1 MAQAAA
7 VAPAVSDVRFG
18 RFLALVYL
26 IMAVGMV
33 VTAFIA
39 QSVSDNPEFIKR
51 TLFNPWFCFGLFM
64 LQIIVVVWLSAMADR
79 MNGGL
84 AFLLFLLYSAL
95 TGIALSSIVIYYSQQ
110 TIASAF
116 WAAAGMFLLSGLVGF
131 FIKKDLSGLGR
142 FLILALLGYLFAL
155 MMSFFMPFAYGF
167 NNAVTFVGIILFA
180 ALTAWDTQRL
190 KMIASRIPPDVPIG
204 GIAVNGA
211 LALYLDFINLFLLLL
226 RASR

>member
-1 MAQAAA
+1 MAQAAVA
-7 VAPAVSDVRFG
+7 VPAISEVRFG

-26 IMAVGMV
+26 IMAVGMF

-39 QSVSDNPEFIKR
+39 QAVSDNPEFIKR

-64 LQIIVVVWLSAMADR
+64 LQIFIVVWLAARADTMAA
-79 MNGGL
+79 GA
-84 AFLLFLLYSAL
+84 AFLLFLVYSAL
-95 TGIALSSIVIYYSQQ
+95 TGVALSSIFIYYSQQ

-155 MMSFFMPFAYGF
+155 MMSFFMPYSYGF

-180 ALTAWDTQRL
+180 GLTAWDTQRL
-190 KMIASRIPPDVPIG
+190 KVIASRIPPGAPIG
-204 GIAVNGA
+204 GKAVNGA
-211 LALYLDFINLFLLLL
+211 LALYLDFINLFLLML

>member
-7 VAPAVSDVRFG
+7 AVPAVPEVRFG

-64 LQIIVVVWLSAMADR
+64 LQILLVVFLSVRAES
-79 MNGGL
+79 MNAGV
-84 AFLLFLLYSAL
+84 AFLLFLAYAAL
-95 TGIALSSIVIYYSQQ
+95 TGVALSSIFIYYSQQ
-110 TIASAF
+110 TISGAF
-116 WAAAGMFLLSGLVGF
+116 WGAAGMFLASGLVGLL
-131 FIKKDLSGLGR
+131 IKKDISGLGR
-142 FLILALLGYLFAL
+142 FLMLALLGYLFCL

-167 NNAVTFVGIILFA
+167 QNAVTFGGILLFA

-190 KMIASRIPPDVPIG
+190 KIIASRIPPDAPIG

-211 LALYLDFINLFLLLL
+211 LALYLDFINLFLLML

>member
-1 MAQAAA
+1 MAQAVA
-7 VAPAVSDVRFG
+7 VPAVSEVRFG

-26 IMAVGMV
+26 IMSVGML
-33 VTAFIA
+33 VTAFVA

-64 LQIIVVVWLSAMADR
+64 LQIMLVVWLAARADTMSA
-79 MNGGL
+79 GL
-84 AFLLFLLYSAL
+84 AFLLFLAYSAL
-95 TGIALSSIVIYYSQQ
+95 TGLALSSIFIYYSQQ

-180 ALTAWDTQRL
+180 GLTAWDTQRL
-190 KMIASRIPPDVPIG
+190 KMIAARIPPDAPIG

-211 LALYLDFINLFLLLL
+211 LALYLDFINLFLLML

>member
-1 MAQAAA
+1 MSAGSQ
-7 VAPAVSDVRFG
+7 VRFG

-26 IMAVGMV
+26 IMAVGML

-64 LQIIVVVWLSAMADR
+64 LQIILVVWLSAAADR
-79 MNGGL
+79 MSAGL
-84 AFLLFLLYSAL
+84 AFLLFLAYSAL
-95 TGIALSSIVIYYSQQ
+95 MGVSLSSIVIYYSQQ

-131 FIKKDLSGLGR
+131 FIKKDLSGVGR

-190 KMIASRIPPDVPIG
+190 KLIAARLPEDAPIG
-204 GIAVNGA
+204 GLAVNGA
-211 LALYLDFINLFLLLL
+211 LALYLDFINLFLLML

>member
-1 MAQAAA
+1 MTNEA
-7 VAPAVSDVRFG
+7 VMSAGSQVRFG

-26 IMAVGMV
+26 IMAVGML

-64 LQIIVVVWLSAMADR
+64 LQIILVVWLSAAADR
-79 MNGGL
+79 MSAGL
-84 AFLLFLLYSAL
+84 AFLLFLAYSAL
-95 TGIALSSIVIYYSQQ
+95 MGVSLSSIVIYYSQQ

-131 FIKKDLSGLGR
+131 FIKKDLSGVGR

-190 KMIASRIPPDVPIG
+190 KLIAARLPEDAPIG
-204 GIAVNGA
+204 GLAVNGA
-211 LALYLDFINLFLLLL
+211 LALYLDFINLFLLML

>member
-1 MAQAAA
+1 MAQAAVA
-7 VAPAVSDVRFG
+7 APAVSEVRFG

-26 IMAVGMV
+26 IMAVGML
-33 VTAFIA
+33 VTAFMA
-39 QSVSDNPEFIKR
+39 QSVSDNPEFVKR

-64 LQIIVVVWLSAMADR
+64 LQIILVAWLAARADSMSA
-79 MNGGL
+79 GL
-84 AFLLFLLYSAL
+84 AFLLFLAYSAL
-95 TGIALSSIVIYYSQQ
+95 MGISLSSIVIYYSQQ

-131 FIKKDLSGLGR
+131 FIKKDLSAVGR

-180 ALTAWDTQRL
+180 GLTAWDTQRL
-190 KMIASRIPPDVPIG
+190 KMIAARIPPDAPIG

-211 LALYLDFINLFLLLL
+211 LALYLDFINLFLLML

>member
-1 MAQAAA
+1 MATAAA
-7 VAPAVSDVRFG
+7 VAAPVSDVRFG

-26 IMAVGMV
+26 IMSIGML

-39 QSVSDNPEFIKR
+39 QTVSDNPEFIKR

-64 LQIIVVVWLSAMADR
+64 VQILLVVWLAARADTMAA
-79 MNGGL
+79 GL
-84 AFLLFLLYSAL
+84 AFLLFLAYAAI
-95 TGIALSSIVIYYSQQ
+95 TGIALSSIFIYYSQQ

-116 WAAAGMFLLSGLVGF
+116 WAAAGMFFLSGLVGF

-180 ALTAWDTQRL
+180 GLTAFDTQRL
-190 KMIASRIPPDVPIG
+190 KILASRIPPEHPIG

-211 LALYLDFINLFLLLL
+211 LALYLDFINLFLLML

>member
-7 VAPAVSDVRFG
+7 VPAVSDVRFG

-26 IMAVGMV
+26 IMAAGMV
-33 VTAFIA
+33 VTAFVA
-39 QSVSDNPEFIKR
+39 QSVSDNPEFVKR

-64 LQIIVVVWLSAMADR
+64 VQIMLVVWLSVRAESMAA
-79 MNGGL
+79 GV
-84 AFLLFLLYSAL
+84 AFLVFLLYSAL
-95 TGIALSSIVIYYSQQ
+95 TGIALSSIFIYYSQA
-110 TIASAF
+110 TISGAF

-131 FIKKDLSGLGR
+131 FIKKDLTGLGR

-155 MMSFFMPFAYGF
+155 MMSFFMPFAFGF
-167 NNAVTFVGIILFA
+167 HNAVTFVGIILFA

-190 KMIASRIPPDVPIG
+190 KLLASRLPPDAPIG

-226 RASR
+226 RAAR

>member
-1 MAQAAA
+1 VAWLAARA
-7 VAPAVSDVRFG
+7 DS
-18 RFLALVYL
+18 
-26 IMAVGMV
+26 M
-33 VTAFIA
+33 
-39 QSVSDNPEFIKR
+39 
-51 TLFNPWFCFGLFM
+51 
-64 LQIIVVVWLSAMADR
+64 SA
-79 MNGGL
+79 GL
-84 AFLLFLLYSAL
+84 AFLLFLAYSAL
-95 TGIALSSIVIYYSQQ
+95 MGISLSSIVIYYSQQ

-131 FIKKDLSGLGR
+131 FIKKDLSGVGR

-180 ALTAWDTQRL
+180 GLTAWDTQRL
-190 KMIASRIPPDVPIG
+190 KMIAARIPPDAPIG

-211 LALYLDFINLFLLLL
+211 LALYLDFINLFLLML